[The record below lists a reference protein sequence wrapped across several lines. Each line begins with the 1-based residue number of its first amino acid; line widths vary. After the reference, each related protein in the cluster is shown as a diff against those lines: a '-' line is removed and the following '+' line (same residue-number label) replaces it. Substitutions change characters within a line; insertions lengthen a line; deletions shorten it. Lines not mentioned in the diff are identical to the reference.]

1 MSEIKNNNKL
11 IENAIPI
18 NYNLKFEPISN
29 FKFNCFEKIK
39 INIKK
44 LTNKIELNAVDLK
57 IFNVKLIQKKT
68 EYKINVKQNKKYEK
82 IILTI
87 NKKISGNAEIVM
99 DFQGINNDKLIGF
112 YKSEYN
118 LNNKKKFILTSQF
131 EPSDARRA
139 FVCFDEPEL
148 KASFDVSFVIDK
160 DLTAISNMPIE
171 MQQQVNKNKNLIQF
185 KTTPKM
191 STYLLYLGVGKF
203 DFVETKYKNIKIRV
217 ISVEGKK
224 KLTYFALDCIKKILP
239 YYENYFNIKYMLP
252 KLDLIAIPDFSA
264 GAMENWGAITF
275 REKYILGDKNLSI
288 SDKQNIADVIAHE
301 MTHQWFGDLVTMKW
315 WDDLWLN
322 ESFASFM
329 QSKCINVLFPEW
341 KYYKEDIFTYKFAFN
356 KDSFKSTHSIHTKV
370 NSPNQINEIFD
381 PITYEKGS
389 CILSM
394 LENFIGENNFRD
406 GLRLYLSKFSY
417 QNAVEDEL
425 WDIINYV
432 FNKRSKQKVDIK
444 SIAKYWINNKGFPL
458 INVTDNGKN
467 IIELEQKRFFLQ
479 DYKTNNQSIW
489 PIPINYLIENKQ
501 KTFLFNNKH
510 QKLKINKKWIKFNS
524 NQKGFYKVNY
534 DNENLEKL
542 GNLIKKN
549 KLSAI
554 DSYGIEDDLFS
565 LARTSRI
572 KVEIYFDFINK
583 YCVNLEQKYPLNIN
597 ILLHLN
603 FFYHISYK
611 YQNSKFF
618 NKVKDIFYRI
628 NKELFNQIKFNEKKS
643 DETSIIKLRSVLI
656 NNLGLLGDKQIINKA
671 NKLFDDL
678 SKGKKINENIK
689 LSILNIVSFY
699 GNKQTYNKLM
709 KLYLHSLIL
718 QDKLKYLSV
727 LSKFNNLD
735 LLKESLN
742 FTFSSDV
749 RLQDKFLLLFYS
761 STNLLTEEIGKI
773 IIEWIIINWRKLIL
787 LFPISTGILPRLVGS
802 VAFIDNE
809 KQRDKI
815 IMFFNKKEN
824 RREDLERDIE
834 QLIELININIKF
846 VKLNNLK

>member
-44 LTNKIELNAVDLK
+44 LTNTIELNAIDLK
-57 IFNVKLIQKKT
+57 IFNAKLIYKKI
-68 EYKINVKQNKKYEK
+68 EYKIHIKHDINHEK

-87 NKKISGNAEIVM
+87 NKKISGNAEIVIT
-99 DFQGINNDKLIGF
+99 FQGINNDKLIGF
-112 YKSEYN
+112 YKSEYD

-131 EPSDARRA
+131 EPRDARRA

-160 DLTAISNMPIE
+160 DLMAISNMPIE
-171 MQQQVNKNKNLIQF
+171 TQQQLKKDKNLIQF

-191 STYLLYLGVGKF
+191 STYLLYLAVGKF
-203 DFVETKYKNIKIRV
+203 DFVSTKYRNIEIR
-217 ISVEGKK
+217 IITVEGKK
-224 KLTYFALDCIKKILP
+224 KLTYFALECIKKILP
-239 YYENYFNIKYMLP
+239 YYENYFKIKYMLP

-275 REKYILGDKNLSI
+275 TEESILGNKNTSI
-288 SDKQNIADVIAHE
+288 TDKQNIADTIAHE

-341 KYYKEDIFTYKFAFN
+341 EYHKEDVFTYKSAFN
-356 KDSFKSTHSIHTKV
+356 EDSFNSTHPIHTKV

-381 PITYEKGS
+381 SITYEKGS

-406 GLRLYLSKFSY
+406 GLRLYLMKFSY
-417 QNAVEDEL
+417 QNAIEDEL
-425 WDIINYV
+425 WDVINYV
-432 FNKRSKQKVDIK
+432 YNKNSKQKVDVK

-458 INVTDNGKN
+458 INITNQKN
-467 IIELEQKRFFLQ
+467 TIELEQKRFFLQ
-479 DYKTNNQSIW
+479 DNKTNDKSIW

-510 QKLKINKKWIKFNS
+510 QKLETNRKWIKFNS
-524 NQKGFYKVNY
+524 DQKGFYKVKY
-534 DNENLEKL
+534 DDENLEKL
-542 GNLIKKN
+542 GNLIKNN
-549 KLSAI
+549 KLNAI
-554 DSYGIEDDLFS
+554 DSYGVEDDLFT
-565 LARTSRI
+565 LARTSKI

-597 ILLHLN
+597 ILFHLN

-611 YQNSKFF
+611 YQNSEFF
-618 NKVKDIFYRI
+618 NKVKDIFYKI
-628 NKELFNQIKFNEKKS
+628 NKELFDQIKFNEKKS
-643 DETSIIKLRSVLI
+643 DETSIIKLRSILI

-671 NKLFDDL
+671 NKLFNDL
-678 SKGKKINENIK
+678 SKGKKINANIK
-689 LSILNIVSFY
+689 LSILNIISFY
-699 GNKQTYNKLM
+699 GDKQTHNKLM
-709 KLYLHSLIL
+709 KLYLHSVIL

-727 LSKFNNLD
+727 LSKTNNLN
-735 LLKESLN
+735 LLKDALN
-742 FTFSSDV
+742 FTFSSDI
-749 RLQDKFLLLFYS
+749 RLQDKFYILFYS
-761 STNLLTEEIGKI
+761 STNLLMKNKEDLI
-773 IIEWIIINWRKLIL
+773 INWIIIIAPMLAALAFSYAGFLYITSGGNESKKTEIHKIVTTTVLGLIVILAAWLIVNAILSGLNVTGDFNLLKKL
-787 LFPISTGILPRLVGS
+787 
-802 VAFIDNE
+802 
-809 KQRDKI
+809 
-815 IMFFNKKEN
+815 
-824 RREDLERDIE
+824 
-834 QLIELININIKF
+834 
-846 VKLNNLK
+846 